1 MLDILVGNRIWIDI
15 VILRRNVVA
24 RIVSRHG
31 CIDLSKGAMMGM
43 ILMVD
48 GDGRLAEV
56 GSTSFKIL
64 GCRGSR

>member
-1 MLDILVGNRIWIDI
+1 MLEILVRNRIGIDI
-15 VILRRNVVA
+15 VILGRNVMA
-24 RIVSRHG
+24 WIVSRHG
-31 CIDLSKGAMMGM
+31 CVDLSKRRKDGM

-48 GDGRLAEV
+48 GDGGLAEV